1 MDELPPHN
9 KYLRGE
15 REGDKDRDRESETDR
30 QRHKEREGENVC
42 STDHRSQTRE
52 GLHKPDTATGVL
64 STKSF

>member
-1 MDELPPHN
+1 M
-9 KYLRGE
+9 GE
-15 REGDKDRDRESETDR
+15 RETKTEIKALR
-30 QRHKEREGENVC
+30 QRDKEREGENVC